1 MQHLSNRLKVVF
13 FIALCY
19 WGLPVSLYAQEGRNA
34 SPMTLKKYKVNKH
47 KGERLVTLTVPES
60 VARELLAALLEQDNR
75 DEGLAVTETKTYKTY
90 KAFPIHKKAMPV
102 DPSPSIEGSRQV
114 MRSIVGEMIR
124 DSIVKD
130 KDSFTWFA
138 LDGRQFVVDGK
149 AVSDWLRVK
158 FQSEYIKADG
168 WGYYFGPV
176 AVKGR
181 GIFMDRS
188 DVY

>member
-1 MQHLSNRLKVVF
+1 MQHLNNQLKVAF
-13 FIALCY
+13 FIMLFCWAI
-19 WGLPVSLYAQEGRNA
+19 PISMYAQEGQ
-34 SPMTLKKYKVNKH
+34 KFKYKLSRH
-47 KGERLVTLTVPES
+47 KGDHWVTLTLPES
-60 VARELLAALLEQDNR
+60 VARELLAALLEEDR
-75 DEGLAVTETKTYKTY
+75 PDPVVARMY
-90 KAFPIHKKAMPV
+90 KAAPIHKKMMPV
-102 DPSPSIEGSRQV
+102 DPSPSIEGSKQII
-114 MRSIVGEMIR
+114 RSIIGEMIR

-130 KDSFTWFA
+130 RDSFSWFA

-149 AVSDWLRVK
+149 AMPDSLRVK

-176 AVKGR
+176 AVQGR

>member
-1 MQHLSNRLKVVF
+1 MQHLKNQLKVAF

-19 WGLPVSLYAQEGRNA
+19 WAVPISMYAQDGQKAR
-34 SPMTLKKYKVNKH
+34 YKVNKH
-47 KGERLVTLTVPES
+47 KGDHWVTLTLPES
-60 VARELLAALLEQDNR
+60 VVRELLNALLEEDNR
-75 DEGLAVTETKTYKTY
+75 DEGPASREAKTY
-90 KAFPIHKKAMPV
+90 KAYKAYPIHKKAMPV
-102 DPSPSIEGSRQV
+102 DPSPSFEAGRQV
-114 MRSIVGEMIR
+114 MRNIVGEMIR

-130 KDSFTWFA
+130 RDSFTWFA

-149 AVSDWLRVK
+149 AVPDSLTAR

-176 AVKGR
+176 EVRGT
-181 GIFMDRS
+181 GIFLDRG

>member
-1 MQHLSNRLKVVF
+1 MQRLNNQLKVAF
-13 FIALCY
+13 FIALFC
-19 WGLPVSLYAQEGRNA
+19 WALPISMYAQDGQKAR
-34 SPMTLKKYKVNKH
+34 YKISKH
-47 KGERLVTLTVPES
+47 KGDHWVTLTLPES
-60 VARELLAALLEQDNR
+60 VARELLAALLEEDR
-75 DEGLAVTETKTYKTY
+75 PDPVIAKMYKVS
-90 KAFPIHKKAMPV
+90 PVHKKAMPV
-102 DPSPSIEGSRQV
+102 DPLPSIKGSKQV

-130 KDSFTWFA
+130 RDSFSWFA

-149 AVSDWLRVK
+149 TVPDSVRIK

-176 AVKGR
+176 EVQGR
-181 GIFMDRS
+181 GVFMHRS